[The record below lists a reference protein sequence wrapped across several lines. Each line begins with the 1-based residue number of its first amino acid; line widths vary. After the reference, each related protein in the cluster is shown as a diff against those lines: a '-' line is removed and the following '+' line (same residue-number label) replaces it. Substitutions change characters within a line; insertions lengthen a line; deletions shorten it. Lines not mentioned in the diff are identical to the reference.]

1 MADGGATSIE
11 ELARDA
17 EAALAALLPGAVCIA
32 QEWDGRI
39 DCLFRTD
46 DGRVIGEMVPVEE
59 ISVARIRATGAR
71 LACRL
76 SDPSAVLVNEI
87 HEPTYIRKE

>member
-1 MADGGATSIE
+1 MTDGGATDIH

-17 EAALAALLPGAVCIA
+17 EVVLAALLPGAVCIA

-39 DCLFRTD
+39 DCLLRTD
-46 DGRVIGEMVPVEE
+46 DGRVIGEMVPLEE

-76 SDPSAVLVNEI
+76 SDPAATLVNEI
-87 HEPTYIRKE
+87 HEPTYLRKE